1 MKKTIIAIVVLLAL
15 FAAVRVVTSTFENM
29 SRGERAGLAQ
39 DYKKVVFTISGQ
51 PFAIGDTASSSV
63 RYFGNEVVQ
72 DLDGDGALD
81 VAFLVTQNSGGS
93 GTFFYLVGALKRA
106 GGYVGTQAVFIGD
119 RIAPQS
125 TDKGEG
131 RSVVVNY
138 MERAPGAPMTAQPTV
153 AKSLHVLLD
162 VDTLSF
168 GELVQGFEGDGP
180 RL

>member
-1 MKKTIIAIVVLLAL
+1 MKKTIIILLVLLAA
-15 FAAVRVVTSTFENM
+15 FALIRITTSTLEN
-29 SRGERAGLAQ
+29 RNRTQLPQ
-39 DYKKVVFTISGQ
+39 DPKAVSFTISGN
-51 PFAIGDTASSSV
+51 PVTIGNTASSSV

-72 DLDGDGALD
+72 DLDGDGTDD

-93 GTFFYLVGALKRA
+93 GTFFYLVGALKRDN
-106 GGYVGTQAVFIGD
+106 GYVGTQAVLIGD

-138 MERAPGAPMTAQPTV
+138 MERASGAPMTAQPSV
-153 AKSLHVLLD
+153 AKSLHLLLD
-162 VDTLSF
+162 ADTLSF

-180 RL
+180 RLR